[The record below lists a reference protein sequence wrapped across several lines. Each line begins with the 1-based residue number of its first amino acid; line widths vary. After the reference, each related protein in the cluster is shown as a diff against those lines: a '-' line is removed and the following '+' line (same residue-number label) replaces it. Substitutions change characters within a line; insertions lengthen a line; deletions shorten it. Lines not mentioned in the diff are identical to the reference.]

1 MQGRQTQSYT
11 GNFAK
16 GKAIRPGFV
25 KNTGNVTANQPRI
38 IQCYNC
44 RAQAQE
50 AGVAVDEE
58 QLAFLVDTEERVN
71 SGPHAQAL
79 ATTDIFQT
87 YDIYAFYLD
96 CDEIPTTNAVFMENL
111 SAYESDV
118 LYEVPNHGT
127 CHENNVIDQ
136 SVQEMQYSEQPVF
149 VNDSDIDITS
159 DNNVISYDQY
169 LKVKLFKILLLLNNK
184 ML

>member
-38 IQCYNC
+38 IRCYNC

-50 AGVAVDEE
+50 VGVALDQE

-87 YDIYAFYLD
+87 YDLDAFDSD
-96 CDEIPTTNAVFMENL
+96 CDDDHKQVH
-111 SAYESDV
+111 SSWK
-118 LYEVPNHGT
+118 
-127 CHENNVIDQ
+127 
-136 SVQEMQYSEQPVF
+136 
-149 VNDSDIDITS
+149 
-159 DNNVISYDQY
+159 ISFLMIQMFSLRY
-169 LKVKLFKILLLLNNK
+169 KIRKLIKTL
-184 ML
+184 M